1 MQAGFYKLKVCRNN
15 IDFSHATCLALL
27 CSRRRRKAV
36 CVVFSVKN
44 DMPRVAT
51 HSDSEESSKSKSN
64 APKDENGA
72 QDEGEEEEAEYEIE
86 EVLDAKRG
94 VFPDVRVPSKLKS
107 ASISK

>member
-1 MQAGFYKLKVCRNN
+1 
-15 IDFSHATCLALL
+15 
-27 CSRRRRKAV
+27 
-36 CVVFSVKN
+36 VVFSVKN

-51 HSDSEESSKSKSN
+51 HSDSEETSQSKSN
-64 APKDENGA
+64 VPKDINGA
-72 QDEGEEEEAEYEIE
+72 QDEGEEEDDEPEYEIE